1 MTYNAKL
8 MNNYNQLNL
17 GVDNPA
23 KLVLMMYEGALRF
36 ASFAKKAINEDNVE
50 KKVKFINKTSNIF
63 LELIRILDFE
73 KGGDTAYY
81 LNGLYAYQ
89 LELLAKANAQNNT
102 EYIDQIINVLKELIL
117 AWKEE
122 TGVN

>member
-1 MTYNAKL
+1 MTYNAK

-17 GVDNPA
+17 NIDNPA
-23 KLVLMMYEGALRF
+23 KLVLMLYEGALRF
-36 ASFAKKAINEDNVE
+36 ASFAKKAIKDENIE
-50 KKVKFINKTSNIF
+50 KKAKFINKTSNIF

-73 KGGDTAYY
+73 KGGQIAYY

-89 LELLAKANAQNNT
+89 IELLAKANAENNP
-102 EYIDQIINVLKELIL
+102 EYIEQVINVLKELIA

-122 TGVN
+122 TGIS

>member
-1 MTYNAKL
+1 MTYNANI

-17 GVDNPA
+17 SVDNPQ

-36 ASFAKKAINEDNVE
+36 VSFAKKAIKEENIE
-50 KKVKFINKTSNIF
+50 KKVKFINKASNIF
-63 LELIRILDFE
+63 LELIRTLDFE
-73 KGGDTAYY
+73 KGGDVAYY

-102 EYIDQIINVLKELIL
+102 EYIDQVINVLKELIL

-122 TGVN
+122 TGIN

>member
-1 MTYNAKL
+1 MTYNA
-8 MNNYNQLNL
+8 NIVNSYNQLNL

-36 ASFAKKAINEDNVE
+36 SSFAKKAIKEGNIE
-50 KKVKFINKTSNIF
+50 KKVKFINKTSDIF

-73 KGGDTAYY
+73 KGGQIAYY

-89 LELLAKANAQNNT
+89 LELLAKANAENNT
-102 EYIDQIINVLKELIL
+102 EHIDKVMNVLKELIS

-122 TGVN
+122 TGI

>member
-1 MTYNAKL
+1 MTYNASV

-36 ASFAKKAINEDNVE
+36 ASFAKKAINEDNIE
-50 KKVKFINKTSNIF
+50 KKVKFINKASNIF
-63 LELIRILDFE
+63 LELIRTLDFE
-73 KGGDTAYY
+73 KGGQVAYY

-89 LELLAKANAQNNT
+89 IELLAKANVEHKT
-102 EYIDQIINVLKELIL
+102 EYIDEVINVLKELIS

-122 TGVN
+122 TGIN

>member
-1 MTYNAKL
+1 MTYNANI

-17 GVDNPA
+17 SVNNPQ

-36 ASFAKKAINEDNVE
+36 VSFAKKAIKEENIE
-50 KKVKFINKTSNIF
+50 KKVKFINKASNIF
-63 LELIRILDFE
+63 LELIRTLDFE
-73 KGGDTAYY
+73 KGGDVAYY

-102 EYIDQIINVLKELIL
+102 EYIDQVINVLKELIL

-122 TGVN
+122 TGIN

>member
-1 MTYNAKL
+1 MTYNANI

-17 GVDNPA
+17 GVDDPA

-36 ASFAKKAINEDNVE
+36 ASFVKKAIKEKNIE
-50 KKVKFINKTSNIF
+50 KKVKFINKTSDIF
-63 LELIRILDFE
+63 VELINILDFE
-73 KGGDTAYY
+73 KGGQIAYY

-89 LELLAKANAQNNT
+89 LELLAKANAEDNV
-102 EYIDQIINVLKELIL
+102 EHIDQVINVLKELIV

-122 TGVN
+122 TGIN

>member
-1 MTYNAKL
+1 MTYNANI

-23 KLVLMMYEGALRF
+23 KLILMMYEGALRF
-36 ASFAKKAINEDNVE
+36 ASFAKKAINEDDVE
-50 KKVKFINKTSNIF
+50 KKVKFINKASNIF
-63 LELIRILDFE
+63 LELLRVLDFE
-73 KGGDTAYY
+73 KGGQVAYY

-89 LELLAKANAQNNT
+89 LELLAKANVENKI
-102 EYIDQIINVLKELIL
+102 EYIDEVINVLKELIE

-122 TGVN
+122 TGIS

>member
-1 MTYNAKL
+1 MTYNANI

-17 GVDNPA
+17 SVDNPA
-23 KLVLMMYEGALRF
+23 KLILMMYEGALRF
-36 ASFAKKAINEDNVE
+36 ASFAKKAIKEKNIE
-50 KKVKFINKTSNIF
+50 KKVKFINKTSDIF

-73 KGGDTAYY
+73 KGGDVAYY

-89 LELLAKANAQNNT
+89 LELLAKANAENNT
-102 EYIDQIINVLKELIL
+102 EHIDKVMHVLKELIA

-122 TGVN
+122 TGI